1 LCELSFY
8 LALLDK
14 ITDFPLANMLFVAN
28 IRGFLV
34 FHGEYSSCAKTQIRW
49 YISYRLH
56 LFKLIDHNM
65 ALTLE
70 IWSSFF
76 IETFLCVFDRN
87 HTFKQ
92 MWYGLTFRLIEKTF
106 LSRRIFKILEAAF
119 YFNCSFSFKRCL
131 WFYHMR
137 CS

>member
-1 LCELSFY
+1 
-8 LALLDK
+8 
-14 ITDFPLANMLFVAN
+14 MLFVAN

-49 YISYRLH
+49 YILYRLH

-87 HTFKQ
+87 HTFETDVVWIDLQINRKNFFV
-92 MWYGLTFRLIEKTF
+92 TKNF
-106 LSRRIFKILEAAF
+106 
-119 YFNCSFSFKRCL
+119 
-131 WFYHMR
+131 
-137 CS
+137 